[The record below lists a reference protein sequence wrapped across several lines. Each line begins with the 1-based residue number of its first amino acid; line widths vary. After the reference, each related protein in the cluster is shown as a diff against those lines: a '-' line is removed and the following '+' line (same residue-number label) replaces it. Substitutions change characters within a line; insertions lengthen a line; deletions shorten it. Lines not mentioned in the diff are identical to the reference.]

1 MIAYKFEKLRKWV
14 QVTNDGL
21 YRSVPF
27 GHSAINSLNSM
38 RSGKDFEMFK
48 RMYANQ
54 ISPYMLGGYYT
65 ESAKKNILVVEN
77 TLQDE
82 SKMKKKFDIVHNAYT
97 CVESSIN
104 TMFHNLQII
113 HNYRKTD
120 KKKLYQIYS
129 ASCDLALRF
138 NQGITQADKVEML
151 ESDYEEYEK
160 AVFGRIQWKG
170 AAVFD
175 NEYTDSQ
182 EEIAEIYEIT
192 PNDLSSDN
200 IDCEWFMFPLDYME
214 LLFNQDLNFIVKEC
228 SHCGALFVTS
238 YPQTVYCDCCRSF
251 NIPNTIRKNNKCRQ
265 LHKNIM
271 DLINN
276 CKDNKIISRYA
287 GLVTPDNT
295 PTYHFRTESNYYWA
309 LCQHKKPKTEKM
321 IFYEDITTEKQYYD
335 WLTKIHE
342 EIKSQK

>member
-1 MIAYKFEKLRKWV
+1 MIVYRFEKLRKWV

-48 RMYANQ
+48 RIYANQ

-65 ESAKKNILVVEN
+65 ESAKKNILVVKN

-82 SKMKKKFDIVHNAYT
+82 KKMKKNFDKVHDAYT
-97 CVESSIN
+97 CVESDID

-138 NQGITQADKVEML
+138 NQGITHADKVEML
-151 ESDYEEYEK
+151 ENNYEEYEK

-175 NEYTDSQ
+175 NEYTDGQ

-200 IDCEWFMFPLDYME
+200 TDCEWFMFPLDYME

-276 CKDNKIISRYA
+276 CKDSKTISRYA
-287 GLVTPDNT
+287 GLVAPDNT
-295 PTYHFRTESNYYWA
+295 PTYHFRTESNYYWSV
-309 LCQHKKPKTEKM
+309 CQGKKPKTEKM
-321 IFYEDITTEKQYYD
+321 AFYEDITNEKQYYE
-335 WLTKIHE
+335 WLQKIHE
-342 EIKSQK
+342 EIKA